1 MITILDCFNQLISI
15 CDRLLIPNS
24 DTTKTPPNKP
34 DTREVKT
41 TDINE
46 KKLSIA
52 ITQGEAIRNIYFQIK
67 DSLLPGDNSGE
78 GRYTYWEGFLPDVA
92 IAILNTVETMF
103 DAAVKIGYNATRI
116 RELINDLT
124 EVVKPFRAYKPVQT
138 AVKTLGLKPYKF
150 NSYAV
155 WVNSFSDHQ
164 LPYKT
169 WLQA

>member
-1 MITILDCFNQLISI
+1 MITILDCFNQLIAI
-15 CDRLLIPNS
+15 CDRLTT
-24 DTTKTPPNKP
+24 TTKKP
-34 DTREVKT
+34 DIKEVKT
-41 TDINE
+41 TDVNE
-46 KKLSIA
+46 KKLCIA
-52 ITQGEAIRNIYFQIK
+52 IENGEAIRNIYFQIK
-67 DSLLPGDNSGE
+67 DSLLPGK
-78 GRYTYWEGFLPDVA
+78 GRYKYWEGFLPDVA

>member
-1 MITILDCFNQLISI
+1 MTTILDCFNQLIAI
-15 CDRLLIPNS
+15 CDRLLVPNS
-24 DTTKTPPNKP
+24 DATKKPPIKP
-34 DTREVKT
+34 DTKVKT

-52 ITQGEAIRNIYFQIK
+52 ITNGETIRNLYFNIQ
-67 DSLLPGDNSGE
+67 DSLLPSDSGK
-78 GRYTYWEGFLPDVA
+78 GRYKYWEGFLPDVA